1 MRLSTPVSSPS
12 VGDAYYRRSLH
23 PLHAFLLAGTACF
36 LVSGFASDWAYFSTH
51 EIQWKNFASWLIMGG
66 LVLGGFA
73 TLWALIDMFRGGA
86 DRRPR
91 VIYFLLLL
99 TIWILSFI
107 NELIHAK
114 DAWASMPEAL
124 LVSAIVSVLA
134 VIATV
139 LGFSTMRTTGV
150 EYEV

>member
-1 MRLSTPVSSPS
+1 MT
-12 VGDAYYRRSLH
+12 
-23 PLHAFLLAGTACF
+23 CF
-36 LVSGFASDWAYFSTH
+36 LVSGLASDWMYFSTYD
-51 EIQWKNFASWLIMGG
+51 IQWKNFAGWLIIGG

-73 TLWALIDMFRGGA
+73 MLWALIDMFGGV

>member
-1 MRLSTPVSSPS
+1 MT
-12 VGDAYYRRSLH
+12 
-23 PLHAFLLAGTACF
+23 CF
-36 LVSGFASDWAYFSTH
+36 LVSGLASDWMYFSTH
-51 EIQWKNFASWLIMGG
+51 DIQWKNFAGWLIIGG

-73 TLWALIDMFRGGA
+73 MLWALIDMFRGGV

-124 LVSAIVSVLA
+124 LVSAIAAVLA
-134 VIATV
+134 VITAV

-150 EYEV
+150 DYEV

>member
-1 MRLSTPVSSPS
+1 MT
-12 VGDAYYRRSLH
+12 
-23 PLHAFLLAGTACF
+23 CF
-36 LVSGFASDWAYFSTH
+36 LVSGLASDWMYFSTH
-51 EIQWKNFASWLIMGG
+51 DIQWKNFAGWLIIGG

-73 TLWALIDMFRGGA
+73 MLWALIEMFRGGV

-99 TIWILSFI
+99 TIWVLSFI

-124 LVSAIVSVLA
+124 LVSAIAAVLA
-134 VIATV
+134 VIAAV

-150 EYEV
+150 DYEV